1 MTLLHC
7 AYITFLGNFLNQV
20 YFPFDS
26 DFYCPEVFFAA
37 VFMYLTVFSEVGT
50 TEFSQHEFVGLR
62 LCVRLI
68 SSGKVDG
75 HEL

>member
-1 MTLLHC
+1 
-7 AYITFLGNFLNQV
+7 
-20 YFPFDS
+20 
-26 DFYCPEVFFAA
+26 
-37 VFMYLTVFSEVGT
+37 MYLTEFSEVGT
-50 TEFSQHEFVGLR
+50 TEFSQHGFVGLR